1 MGRKHSRRKLE
12 DISGGV
18 TGAEPPLEG
27 VARNKVR
34 AQGKAFPSPKFKFD
48 L

>member
-1 MGRKHSRRKLE
+1 MP
-12 DISGGV
+12 GGV

-27 VARNKVR
+27 VGEDRR
-34 AQGKAFPSPKFKFD
+34 AEPRGRLPPHEYAF